1 MVVTTPTTDGTVPC
15 AVVEAVPCSTSLC
28 CLKLAEE
35 VSLTVVGVV
44 AASQWPSQT
53 VVVNVTPLL
62 TMVVVLVTPG
72 CGWHTVSSHRVVV
85 MVTPPLVM
93 VVVLVTPVVG
103 LHTVSSHRVVVMV
116 TPPLVIVV
124 VLVTTL

>member
-1 MVVTTPTTDGTVPC
+1 MSISGHHSIRIDKTNASDGTSDKRTKLAAPSKLDMVWADLVPMVVTTPTTDGTEPC

-35 VSLTVVGVV
+35 VSLPVVGVL

-72 CGWHTVSSHRVVV
+72 CG
-85 MVTPPLVM
+85 
-93 VVVLVTPVVG
+93 
-103 LHTVSSHRVVVMV
+103 
-116 TPPLVIVV
+116 
-124 VLVTTL
+124 